1 MILIRYHNK
10 KFFTTGA
17 EPSILYLIGAILFQ
31 VPMYNRADPKF
42 LGLPFFYWFQGLW
55 LFIATVMYVIAVLLL
70 SKDDEQEEVQK

>member
-1 MILIRYHNK
+1 VKRRQIISGIL
-10 KFFTTGA
+10 
-17 EPSILYLIGAILFQ
+17 LAIPTAVLLD